1 MMEKIDIK
9 LLLESL
15 TEEDI
20 IMLVTELGAHTYINH
35 EHSNYIIF
43 PTICHNENSEDA
55 SMKLYYYKNTHL
67 FVCYTDCDD
76 SFNIFGL
83 YERVYKIQHK
93 EYYFGQVLHNI
104 VNKTNLHNQLV
115 SFNNYGYKSIRNK
128 YAKHKREIDLQIFD
142 DSILNLF
149 NHYYPIEWLSDGI
162 SKDSMDKFNILYSIS
177 RNKIVIPHYNLNG
190 ELIGIRGRALDEL
203 EAQTYGKYMPLQ
215 IEGKSYAHPLSLNLY
230 GLNITQNAIKTK
242 RKVIIAEGEKSV
254 LQSQTMFG
262 EDNICVASCGS
273 TINKSQINILIKN
286 FELDEIILAFDK
298 EYIDFSDTKG
308 RKYLDK
314 LENLCL
320 KYRNYCNFSFI
331 YDANNLLNE
340 KDSPFDKGK
349 EIFLKLYNN
358 RIRVRSIQ

>member
-1 MMEKIDIK
+1 MTDKIDIK
-9 LLLESL
+9 LLLDSL

-20 IMLVTELGAHTYINH
+20 IMLVTNLGAHTYINH
-35 EHSNYIIF
+35 ENSNYIIF

-83 YERVYKIQHK
+83 YERVYKTQNKDYH
-93 EYYFGQVLHNI
+93 FGQVLHSI
-104 VNKTNLHNQLV
+104 INKTNLQEQLIN
-115 SFNNYGYKSIRNK
+115 FNNYGYKSVRSK
-128 YAKHKREIDLQIFD
+128 YAKRKREIELPVYDKTT
-142 DSILNLF
+142 LNLF
-149 NHYYPIEWLSDGI
+149 TKYHPIEWLSDGI
-162 SKDSMDKFNILYSIS
+162 SIESMDRFNILYSIS
-177 RNKIVIPHYNLNG
+177 RNKIIIPHYNLNND
-190 ELIGIRGRALDEL
+190 LIGIRGRALDEI

-230 GLNITQNAIKTK
+230 GLNITQNAVKTK

-254 LQSQTMFG
+254 LQSDTMFG

-298 EYIDFSDTKG
+298 EYVNFSDPKG
-308 RKYLDK
+308 RKYLNK
-314 LENLCL
+314 LEGLCS

-331 YDANNLLNE
+331 YDSQNLLQE
-340 KDSPFDKGK
+340 KDSPFDRGK
-349 EIFLKLYNN
+349 EVFLKLYNN
-358 RIRVRSIQ
+358 RIQVRSIQ